1 MFNGVGWGE
10 VAVLLVIGL
19 FVFGPDRL
27 PKAARDAG
35 RMLRQLR
42 QTATGMRNDLRSE
55 LGPEFDDLDIRD
67 LHPKTFVR
75 KHLFDDEPLPPY
87 LTKRTSLDALLLG
100 DDTPSPSLTKSPP
113 PGRAQSLPSVTPA
126 PAVELPSAAG
136 SGARAENAP
145 PPAVTSP
152 LLAKSSGSRPG
163 GGGAAKVIPSKAAA
177 PRPVSTQQLSAGAT
191 PPGQS
196 RLSGQSSPAVPFDS
210 DAT

>member
-87 LTKRTSLDALLLG
+87 LTKRTSLDALLLAE
-100 DDTPSPSLTKSPP
+100 DTATPSLTKSPSL
-113 PGRAQSLPSVTPA
+113 GRAPSLPAASVTPA
-126 PAVELPSAAG
+126 PPVPAV
-136 SGARAENAP
+136 
-145 PPAVTSP
+145 PPAAASQPPVGADAGGAVGAQPAVVSP
-152 LLAKSSGSRPG
+152 LL
-163 GGGAAKVIPSKAAA
+163 SKAAGAKGTGAKATA
-177 PRPVSTQQLSAGAT
+177 PRGVPTHQVSAGAT
-191 PPGQS
+191 PP
-196 RLSGQSSPAVPFDS
+196 PAPSIPFDS